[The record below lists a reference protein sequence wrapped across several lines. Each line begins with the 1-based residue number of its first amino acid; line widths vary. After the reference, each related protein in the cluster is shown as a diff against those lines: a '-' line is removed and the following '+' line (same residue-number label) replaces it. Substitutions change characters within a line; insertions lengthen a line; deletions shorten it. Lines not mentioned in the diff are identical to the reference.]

1 MFSISINSKIKIIFK
16 LNFIL
21 ISLFFLQSCT
31 SGIEVAANLGKK
43 YLIPKDNKI
52 NSAKPIF
59 KIGQKYMIKGKYYF
73 PKKDLYY
80 NKTGIASWY
89 GPKFHGKITANGEI
103 YDQYAFTAAHKTL
116 PLPSAVKVTNL
127 ENNKSVILRINDRG
141 PFVNDRIIDLSSKA
155 ADILDLKRNGT
166 GLVRVTVLKS
176 ESETLENLAKK
187 GYFPE
192 IKDLP
197 EVDAPK
203 INIPKT
209 TNVKVEG
216 SKKKFIKNNIHYDL
230 KNLKKKFKIFIKI
243 ASFNSLQSA
252 KLMKEKL
259 SYVEKIKIYKII
271 KSNQVNYQVKAGPF
285 LNVKKVDNLNSLL
298 LQRGMQGAKIIIE

>member
-1 MFSISINSKIKIIFK
+1 MFSILINYKIKNIFK
-16 LNFIL
+16 LIFIL

-31 SGIEVAANLGKK
+31 SGVEVAANLGKK
-43 YLIPKDNKI
+43 YLLSKDNNI
-52 NSAKPIF
+52 NSPKPIF
-59 KIGQKYMIKGKYYF
+59 KIGQKYMIKGKYYY

-89 GPKFHGKITANGEI
+89 GPKFHGKITANGEV

-116 PLPSAVKVTNL
+116 PLPSAVRVTNL
-127 ENNKSVILRINDRG
+127 ENNISVILRINDRG

-155 ADILDLKRNGT
+155 ADILGLKRNGT
-166 GLVRVTVLKS
+166 GLVRVTVMKS
-176 ESETLENLAKK
+176 ESENLEGLAKK

-197 EVDAPK
+197 KVDVPK
-203 INIPKT
+203 VKIPKT

-216 SKKKFIKNNIHYDL
+216 TKRRSIKNKINYDL
-230 KNLKKKFKIFIKI
+230 KNLQKKFKIFIKL
-243 ASFNSLQSA
+243 ASFNSLHSA

-259 SYVEKIKIYKII
+259 SYVQKIKIYKIT

-285 LNVKKVDNLNSLL
+285 LNVKKVDNLYALL